1 MNIGFLMCG
10 IMVPCFAIISLVFA
24 IGKEKSAILIS
35 GFNSLPKQQRDQ
47 YDQTKMA
54 ADMRNSTALWAL
66 IMLIGAL
73 ASLIWAYLVIAA
85 YVVWIVLFFKDVH
98 FDVHKAFD
106 KYLLK

>member
-10 IMVPCFAIISLVFA
+10 IMAPCFVIISLVFA

-47 YDQTKMA
+47 YDQAKMA

-66 IMLIGAL
+66 INN
-73 ASLIWAYLVIAA
+73 
-85 YVVWIVLFFKDVH
+85 
-98 FDVHKAFD
+98 
-106 KYLLK
+106 